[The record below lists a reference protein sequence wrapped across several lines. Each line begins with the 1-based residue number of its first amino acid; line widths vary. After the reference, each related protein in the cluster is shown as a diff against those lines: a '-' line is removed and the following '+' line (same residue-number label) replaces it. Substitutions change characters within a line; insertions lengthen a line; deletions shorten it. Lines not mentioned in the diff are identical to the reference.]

1 VNVKDEEIIAE
12 VKFRPSW
19 DEATYLIRIIA
30 GEYED
35 GTTSLRAEDAET
47 GEAFASLSVHV
58 PDEDVKPG
66 EIILKEW
73 SENEELAEVLIRH
86 GILELVKDAPH
97 VFFNYVVARRYRVIG

>member
-1 VNVKDEEIIAE
+1 VKDEEIIAE

-19 DEATYLIRIIA
+19 DEATYRVRIIA

-47 GEAFASLSVHV
+47 GEAFAKLSVHV

-66 EIILKEW
+66 EIILKDW
-73 SENEELAEVLIRH
+73 SENEEIADLLIRH
-86 GILELVKDAPH
+86 GILEPVKDAPH
-97 VFFNYVVARRYRVIG
+97 VFLDYVVARRYRVIG

>member
-1 VNVKDEEIIAE
+1 MKDEEIIAE